1 MRVYVAGPMSG
12 IKDHNFPAFHATAAA
27 LRAAGYD
34 VVNPAEQEY
43 NNDLTRPWDFY
54 MRRDIPLLCTCD
66 AIYMLQGWG
75 ASKGA
80 TLEYVIATRLGMET
94 MYEEEM
100 LWI

>member
-1 MRVYVAGPMSG
+1 
-12 IKDHNFPAFHATAAA
+12 
-27 LRAAGYD
+27 
-34 VVNPAEQEY
+34 
-43 NNDLTRPWDFY
+43 